1 MFFQKY
7 KGFIMVVLSAVIH
20 VVITLYF
27 ENLEYIWRVAIK
39 LFAIVLF
46 IIGWYFVFESNR
58 YYKKTEE

>member
-7 KGFIMVVLSAVIH
+7 KGLIMVVLSAVIH

-27 ENLEYIWRVAIK
+27 ENSEYIWRVAIK
-39 LFAIVLF
+39 LFAIILF
-46 IIGWYFVFESNR
+46 IIGWCFVFESNR